1 MKLRALV
8 LLLTALLVLIG
19 TGEAL
24 AGRLAPGVELAAL
37 GVLGI
42 IGTVFEQW
50 RYRKRLPTSA
60 GWEPTGERF
69 EDPSTGEPVEVLY
82 DPLSG
87 ERRYERL
94 RQPRRPP

>member
-1 MKLRALV
+1 VKLRALV
-8 LLLTALLVLIG
+8 LVLAALLVLIG
-19 TGEAL
+19 TGDAL
-24 AGRLAPGVELAAL
+24 AGRLAPGSELAAL

-42 IGTVFEQW
+42 LGTAFEQW
-50 RYRKRLPTSA
+50 RYRKRLPASA
-60 GWEPTGERF
+60 CWKPTGERF

-94 RQPRRPP
+94 